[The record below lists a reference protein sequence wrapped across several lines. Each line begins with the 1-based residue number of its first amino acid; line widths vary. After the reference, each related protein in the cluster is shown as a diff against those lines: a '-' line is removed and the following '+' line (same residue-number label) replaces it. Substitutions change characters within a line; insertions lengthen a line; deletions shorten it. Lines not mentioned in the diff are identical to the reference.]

1 MSRTAPRIHTDP
13 ARIAA
18 LEALISRLDGDS
30 RVQLILDDGRRV
42 LGTVAVR
49 PTIQQYRD
57 EAGDEGSNGQ
67 LRLDDLDTPAQQ
79 HNVWLDEIVD
89 IRDLTPVT
97 GR

>member
-18 LEALISRLDGDS
+18 LEALIPRLEGES
-30 RVQLILDDGRRV
+30 RVQLTLDDGRSL
-42 LGTVAVR
+42 LGTVVVR

-79 HNVWLDEIVD
+79 HTVWLDEIVD
-89 IRDLTPVT
+89 VRDLPPVT
-97 GR
+97 AR